1 MSRSDERELFL
12 KYLSY
17 VYLNNPKFPICYDTI
32 YHQLSKFVVRD
43 GKQCLVGDDS
53 LLSVQLGL
61 NNIFRYNDKVN
72 TFTYGCFWVIEN
84 RMGKNDTDFYNGISN
99 AIKLYVAIDPSC
111 IYKVSELLFKFMIKE
126 GIVMQC
132 KIPKE
137 MRNDALVCR
146 VSTKEDAKKVSD
158 YLNSLN
164 YKTNVR
170 PNPFLFDNG
179 KISVAMDGNLSYNST
194 LSKLICEYL
203 RFMRKSNSLDKVNS
217 LDFSNFVKKQIS
229 LLKGQNKLYFMNLYE
244 IKDEDRFKDFI
255 MISNIICKNIDSNL
269 SLDEL
274 FKYQGVKNVD
284 SKRIYSKQEED
295 KILHVI
301 NNLNNYYSVDD
312 IHKIIIQFIESGNY
326 RLFTRKNNIRSIVMD
341 NFAPEDVKNIISDLG
356 WKAFLSA
363 SKVTYDKYGS
373 EWLYSAID
381 KYLNNMGISGFT
393 RDDGVRS
400 RLGLVIPP
408 LLLREKIMN
417 IMFEKGIELNTEN
430 LTNLVLEET
439 TMKKNNRTNG
449 RM

>member
-1 MSRSDERELFL
+1 
-12 KYLSY
+12 
-17 VYLNNPKFPICYDTI
+17 
-32 YHQLSKFVVRD
+32 
-43 GKQCLVGDDS
+43 
-53 LLSVQLGL
+53 
-61 NNIFRYNDKVN
+61 
-72 TFTYGCFWVIEN
+72 
-84 RMGKNDTDFYNGISN
+84 
-99 AIKLYVAIDPSC
+99 
-111 IYKVSELLFKFMIKE
+111 
-126 GIVMQC
+126 
-132 KIPKE
+132 
-137 MRNDALVCR
+137 
-146 VSTKEDAKKVSD
+146 
-158 YLNSLN
+158 
-164 YKTNVR
+164 
-170 PNPFLFDNG
+170 
-179 KISVAMDGNLSYNST
+179 
-194 LSKLICEYL
+194 
-203 RFMRKSNSLDKVNS
+203 MRKSNSLDKVNS

-312 IHKIIIQFIESGNY
+312 IHKIIMQFIESGNY